1 MQVTQTKAEGLS
13 HSYDI
18 VVPAKELSERL
29 DAKIAEVQPQVS
41 LKGFRPGKVPAAH
54 IKRMF
59 GKSMMGEIVEGTM
72 NEASEK
78 ALNDN
83 NIKPAGQPHFHL
95 ENEAEDVIA
104 GKADL
109 VFHMHVD
116 IMPTFTPVDPAKLSI
131 ERPVAKVTDEEVEKS
146 LSNLAESQK
155 SYEDK
160 SAKAKAV
167 EGDAVVIDFVGSI
180 DGVEFEG
187 GSAEDA
193 QVVIGAGQ
201 FIPGFEEQLVGVK
214 TGDGKVLK
222 VTFPAEYQAENL
234 AGKDAEFAVTVKA
247 VKKPVETKIDDEF
260 AKKLGMDSLDAL
272 REAIVKSL
280 ESEHKSQSR
289 NRAKRRLLD
298 ALDAE
303 HDFDLPA
310 NMVDAEFNAIWQ
322 QVEADVK
329 AGNVDEEDKD
339 KSEDD
344 LKAEY
349 RAIAER
355 RVRLGLVLAEIGQ
368 EANITVAAEELA
380 RAVNAEA
387 MRYPGQEQQ
396 IAEYFQKNPEAQARL
411 RAPIFEEK
419 VVDYILELAKVKDVD
434 VTREELYADDDAPG
448 SEKKKP
454 AAKKKTAAKK
464 AAPKKAAAKK
474 APAKK
479 APAKKAPAKA
489 AAKKPA
495 AKKAAPKKAAAKKP
509 AAKKK

>member
-1 MQVTQTKAEGLS
+1 MQVKQTKAEGLS

-18 VVPAKELSERL
+18 VVPKAELSKRL
-29 DAKIAEVQPQVS
+29 DAKIAEVQPQVT
-41 LKGFRPGKVPAAH
+41 LKGFRPGKVPTAH

-83 NIKPAGQPHFHL
+83 NIKPAGQPQFHM

-109 VFHMHVD
+109 AFHMHVD
-116 IMPTFTPVDPAKLSI
+116 IMPSFTPTDPAKLVI
-131 ERPVAKVTDEEVEKS
+131 ERPVSKVADDEIEKS
-146 LSNLAESQK
+146 MTNLAESQK

-160 SAKAKAV
+160 GAKAKAAD
-167 EGDAVVIDFVGSI
+167 GDAVIIDFVGSI
-180 DGVEFEG
+180 DGEKFDG
-187 GSAEDA
+187 GAADDA

-214 TGDGKVLK
+214 IGDEKELN
-222 VTFPAEYQAENL
+222 VTFPAEYQAEAL
-234 AGKDAEFAVTVKA
+234 AGKDAVFATTVKNIQ
-247 VKKPVETKIDDEF
+247 KPVTTVIDDEF
-260 AKKLGMDSLDAL
+260 AKKLGMDSLTAL
-272 REAIVKSL
+272 REAVVKSL
-280 ESEHKSQSR
+280 ESEHKAQSR

-303 HDFDLPA
+303 HDFELPG
-310 NMVDAEFNAIWQ
+310 NMVDAEFAGIWQ
-322 QVEADVK
+322 QVEGDVK
-329 AGNVDEEDKD
+329 SGNLDDDDVG
-339 KSEDD
+339 KSEDQ

-349 RAIAER
+349 RGIAER

-368 EANITVAAEELA
+368 EANINVAAEELA

-387 MRYPGQEQQ
+387 MRYPGQEKQV
-396 IAEYFQKNPEAQARL
+396 AEYFQKNPEAQARM

-419 VVDYILELAKVKDVD
+419 VVDYILELAKVKDVE
-434 VTREELYADDDAPG
+434 VSREELYADDDAPG
-448 SEKKKP
+448 AAP
-454 AAKKKTAAKK
+454 AKK
-464 AAPKKAAAKK
+464 AAKK

-479 APAKKAPAKA
+479 P

-495 AKKAAPKKAAAKKP
+495 AKKAAPKTATKKP
-509 AAKKK
+509 AAKKPATKKPAAKK

>member
-13 HSYDI
+13 HTYDI
-18 VVPAKELSERL
+18 VVPATELNERL
-29 DAKIAEVQPQVS
+29 EAKIAEVQPQVT

-72 NEASEK
+72 TEASEK

-95 ENEAEDVIA
+95 KNEADDVIA

-109 VFHMHVD
+109 EFHMHVD
-116 IMPTFTPVDPAKLSI
+116 IMPTFTPTDPAKLSI
-131 ERPVAKVTDEEVEKS
+131 ERPVTKVTDEEIEKAMD
-146 LSNLAESQK
+146 NLAQSQK
-155 SYEDK
+155 TYEDK
-160 SAKAKAV
+160 SAKSKAADS
-167 EGDAVVIDFVGSI
+167 DAVVIDFVGSI
-180 DGVEFEG
+180 DGKAFEG
-187 GSAEDA
+187 GAAEDA

-201 FIPGFEEQLVGVK
+201 FIPGFEEQLIGVK
-214 TGDGKVLK
+214 AGDEKVLK
-222 VTFPAEYQAENL
+222 VTFPAEYQAADL

-247 VKKPVETKIDDEF
+247 VKKPVDTKIDDEF
-260 AKKLGMDSLDAL
+260 AKKLGMDSLTAL

-280 ESEHKSQSR
+280 EGEHKSQSR
-289 NRAKRRLLD
+289 NRAKRRILD
-298 ALDAE
+298 ALDAK

-310 NMVDAEFNAIWQ
+310 NMVEAEFNAIWQ

-329 AGNVDEEDKD
+329 AGNLDEEDKD

-368 EANITVAAEELA
+368 EAKITVAAEELA
-380 RAVNAEA
+380 RAINAEA
-387 MRYPGQEQQ
+387 MRYPGQEKQ

-419 VVDYILELAKVKDVD
+419 AVDYILELAKVKDVEVSRD
-434 VTREELYADDDAPG
+434 ELYADDDAPG
-448 SEKKKP
+448 DTSAKKKT
-454 AAKKKTAAKK
+454 AKKKTAAKK
-464 AAPKKAAAKK
+464 T
-474 APAKK
+474 
-479 APAKKAPAKA
+479 

-495 AKKAAPKKAAAKKP
+495 AKKAPAKTTARKPAAKKAAPEKAPAKKAAAKKT
-509 AAKKK
+509 AAKK

>member
-18 VVPAKELSERL
+18 VVPMSELDERL
-29 DAKIAEVQPQVS
+29 DAKIAEVQPQVT
-41 LKGFRPGKVPAAH
+41 LKGFRPGKVPAGH

-72 NEASEK
+72 SEASEK

-83 NIKPAGQPHFHL
+83 NIKPAGQPHFHM

-109 VFHMHVD
+109 AFHMHVD
-116 IMPTFTPVDPAKLSI
+116 IMPTFIPADPAKLTI
-131 ERPVAKVTDEEVEKS
+131 ERPVAKVSDEEVEKS

-160 SAKAKAV
+160 GTKSKAV
-167 EGDAVVIDFVGSI
+167 DGDAVIIDFVGRI
-180 DGVEFEG
+180 DGEAFEG
-187 GSAEDA
+187 GAAEDA

-201 FIPGFEEQLVGVK
+201 FIPGFEQQLTGVK
-214 TGDGKVLK
+214 AGDEKVLK
-222 VTFPAEYQAENL
+222 VKFPADYQSEAL
-234 AGKDAEFAVTVKA
+234 AGKDAEFETSVKT
-247 VKKPVETKIDDEF
+247 VKKPVDTVIDDEF
-260 AKKLGMDSLDAL
+260 AKKLGMDNLEAL

-280 ESEHKSQSR
+280 ESEHKAQSR

-303 HDFDLPA
+303 HDFDLPP
-310 NMVDAEFNAIWQ
+310 NMVEAEFSVIWE

-339 KSEDD
+339 KSEDE
-344 LKAEY
+344 LKSEY
-349 RAIAER
+349 RAIAMR

-387 MRYPGQEQQ
+387 MRYPGQEKQ

-419 VVDYILELAKVKDVD
+419 VVDYILELATVTDVEVSRD
-434 VTREELYADDDAPG
+434 ELYADDDAPG
-448 SEKKKP
+448 AAPKKKP

-464 AAPKKAAAKK
+464 ATAKKAPAAKKVPAKKAASKKPAAKK

-479 APAKKAPAKA
+479 ATPKKPT
-489 AAKKPA
+489 AKKPA
-495 AKKAAPKKAAAKKP
+495 TKK
-509 AAKKK
+509 

>member
-18 VVPAKELSERL
+18 VVPVEELKARL

-95 ENEAEDVIA
+95 KNEAEDVIA

-109 VFHMHVD
+109 AFHMHVD

-131 ERPVAKVTDEEVEKS
+131 ERPVAKVSDEEIEQS
-146 LSNLAESQK
+146 LNNLADSQK
-155 SYEDK
+155 AYEDK
-160 SAKAKAV
+160 SAKSKAAD
-167 EGDAVVIDFVGSI
+167 GDAVVIDFVGSI
-180 DGVEFEG
+180 NGKEFEG
-187 GSAEDA
+187 GAAEDA

-214 TGDGKVLK
+214 VGDEKVLK
-222 VTFPAEYQAENL
+222 VTFPAEYQAEDL

-260 AKKLGMDSLDAL
+260 AKKLGMDSLKAL
-272 REAIVKSL
+272 REAIVNSL
-280 ESEHKSQSR
+280 DSEHKAQSR

-303 HDFDLPA
+303 HDFDLPS
-310 NMVDAEFNAIWQ
+310 NMVEAEFNAIWQ

-329 AGNVDEEDKD
+329 AGNVDDEDKD
-339 KSEDD
+339 KSEED
-344 LKAEY
+344 LKKDY
-349 RAIAER
+349 RDIAMR

-368 EANITVAAEELA
+368 EANIGVAAEELA

-419 VVDYILELAKVKDVD
+419 VVDYILELAEVKDVN
-434 VTREELYADDDAPG
+434 VSREELYADDDAPG
-448 SEKKKP
+448 DKPKKKP

-464 AAPKKAAAKK
+464 PAAKK
-474 APAKK
+474 D
-479 APAKKAPAKA
+479 PAKA

>member
-18 VVPAKELSERL
+18 VVPAKELSQRL
-29 DAKIAEVQPQVS
+29 DAKIAEVQPQVT
-41 LKGFRPGKVPAAH
+41 LKGFRPGKVPTAH

-59 GKSMMGEIVEGTM
+59 GKSMMGEIVESTM
-72 NEASEK
+72 TEASEK
-78 ALNDN
+78 ALTENK
-83 NIKPAGQPHFHL
+83 IKPAGQPHFHM

-109 VFHMHVD
+109 AFHMHVD

-131 ERPVAKVTDEEVEKS
+131 ERPIAKVADEEIEKS

-155 SYEDK
+155 TYEDK
-160 SAKAKAV
+160 SAKSKAV
-167 EGDAVVIDFVGSI
+167 DGDAVIIDFVGSV

-187 GSAEDA
+187 GAAEDS

-214 TGDGKVLK
+214 TGDETVLK
-222 VTFPAEYQAENL
+222 VTFPTEYHAPDL
-234 AGKDAEFAVTVKA
+234 AGKQAEFAVTVKA
-247 VKKPVETKIDDEF
+247 VQKPVATTIDDDF
-260 AKKLGMDSLDAL
+260 AKKLGMDSLEAL

-280 ESEHKSQSR
+280 DSEHKAQSR

-322 QVEADVK
+322 QIEADVK
-329 AGNVDEEDKD
+329 AGNVDDEDKD
-339 KSEDD
+339 KSEDE
-344 LKAEY
+344 LKTEY
-349 RAIAER
+349 RNIAMR

-368 EANITVAAEELA
+368 DANIGVAAEELA

-387 MRYPGQEQQ
+387 MRYPGQEKQ
-396 IAEYFQKNPEAQARL
+396 IAEYFQKNAEAQARL

-419 VVDYILELAKVKDVD
+419 VVDYILELAKVKDVEVSRD
-434 VTREELYADDDAPG
+434 ELYADDEAPG
-448 SEKKKP
+448 
-454 AAKKKTAAKK
+454 
-464 AAPKKAAAKK
+464 AAPKKKAAAKKK

-479 APAKKAPAKA
+479 AAAKKPAAKKAPAKA

-495 AKKAAPKKAAAKKP
+495 AKKAPAKKAAAKKP
-509 AAKKK
+509 AAKK

>member
-18 VVPAKELSERL
+18 IVPISELSERL
-29 DAKIAEVQPQVS
+29 DAKIAEVQPQVT

-83 NIKPAGQPHFHL
+83 NIKPAGQPHFHM

-109 VFHMHVD
+109 AFHMHVD
-116 IMPTFTPVDPAKLSI
+116 IMPTFTPADPAKLSI
-131 ERPVAKVTDEEVEKS
+131 ERPTAKVSDEEIEKS
-146 LSNLAESQK
+146 LSNLADSQK

-160 SAKAKAV
+160 SAKSKAV
-167 EGDAVVIDFVGSI
+167 EGDAVIIDFVGRI
-180 DGVEFEG
+180 DGEAFEG
-187 GSAEDA
+187 GAAEDA

-201 FIPGFEEQLVGVK
+201 FIPGFEEQLTGVK
-214 TGDGKVLK
+214 AGDEKVLK
-222 VTFPAEYQAENL
+222 VTFPADYQAEAL
-234 AGKDAEFAVTVKA
+234 AGKDAEFETTVKT
-247 VKKPVETKIDDEF
+247 VKKPVDTVIDDEF
-260 AKKLGMDSLDAL
+260 AKKLGMENLDAL
-272 REAIVKSL
+272 RDAIVKSL
-280 ESEHKSQSR
+280 ESEHKAQSR

-303 HDFDLPA
+303 HDFDLPG
-310 NMVDAEFNAIWQ
+310 NMVEAEFSVIWQ

-329 AGNVDEEDKD
+329 AGNVDEEDKG

-344 LKAEY
+344 LKGEY
-349 RAIAER
+349 REIAMR

-368 EANITVAAEELA
+368 GANINVAAEELA

-387 MRYPGQEQQ
+387 MRYPGQEKE
-396 IAEYFQKNPEAQARL
+396 IAEYFQKNQEAQARL

-419 VVDYILELAKVKDVD
+419 VVDYILELAKVTDVEVSRD
-434 VTREELYADDDAPG
+434 ELYADDDAPG
-448 SEKKKP
+448 AAPKKKP
-454 AAKKKTAAKK
+454 AAKKK
-464 AAPKKAAAKK
+464 
-474 APAKK
+474 APAK
-479 APAKKAPAKA
+479 KA

-495 AKKAAPKKAAAKKP
+495 AKKAPAKKPAAKKAPAKKAAAKKP
-509 AAKKK
+509 AAKK

>member
-18 VVPAKELSERL
+18 VVPAKELDERL
-29 DAKIAEVQPQVS
+29 DAKIAEMQPQVT

-72 NEASEK
+72 TEASEK

-83 NIKPAGQPHFHL
+83 KIKPAGQPHFHM
-95 ENEAEDVIA
+95 ENDAEDVIA

-109 VFHMHVD
+109 AFHMHVD

-131 ERPVAKVTDEEVEKS
+131 ERPVAKVADDEIEQS
-146 LSNLAESQK
+146 LNNLADSQK
-155 SYEDK
+155 TYEDK
-160 SAKAKAV
+160 SAKSKAV
-167 EGDAVVIDFVGSI
+167 DGDSVIIDFVGSI

-187 GSAEDA
+187 GSAQDA
-193 QVVIGAGQ
+193 QVIIGAGQ

-214 TGDGKVLK
+214 AGDETTLK
-222 VTFPAEYQAENL
+222 VTFPAEYQAEAL
-234 AGKDAEFAVTVKA
+234 AGKEAEFAVTVKT
-247 VKKPVETKIDDEF
+247 VQKPVATKIDDDF
-260 AKKLGMDSLDAL
+260 AKKLGMDTLDAL
-272 REAIVKSL
+272 RDAIVKSL
-280 ESEHKSQSR
+280 ESEHKAQSR

-303 HDFDLPA
+303 HDFDLPP
-310 NMVDAEFNAIWQ
+310 NMIEAEFNAIWQ
-322 QVEADVK
+322 QVEADLK

-339 KSEDD
+339 KSEDEM
-344 LKAEY
+344 KEEY
-349 RAIAER
+349 RTIAMR

-387 MRYPGQEQQ
+387 MRYPGQEKQ

-419 VVDYILELAKVKDVD
+419 VVDYILELASVKDVE
-434 VTREELYADDDAPG
+434 VSRETLYAEDDAPG
-448 SEKKKP
+448 EKAPKKKA
-454 AAKKKTAAKK
+454 AAKKKTLKK
-464 AAPKKAAAKK
+464 PAAKK
-474 APAKK
+474 APAKTEAK
-479 APAKKAPAKA
+479 KPAAKKAAP
-489 AAKKPA
+489 KKPA

-509 AAKKK
+509 AAKK